1 MELLGT
7 IVNEL
12 TNVGVSLT
20 SPLLKTKVLA
30 TRLQNQDILE
40 WVNNELNGYPD
51 IKVVPKYRKTKGEIA
66 ASYINGNWHATNQ
79 VLNLPEFDEVTTENL
94 YTMHFV
100 QSVQALESYQS
111 DGSNYIA
118 EMLSGGQRTVME
130 RYLEASNPYFQ
141 LSKIYR
147 RVPCNFVLEILSHI
161 RNRLLEFM
169 LQIES
174 EYGTL
179 SKIHELQ
186 PHNKEITKI
195 MKTTIINSGDGAI
208 INSGNENSI
217 QAKVT
222 VKKGDKD
229 YLQRELMREKVTQ
242 EDINELL
249 NVVDNEP
256 PTSKGNFGNGV
267 NDWMKKMLGKAVDGS
282 WQVSIGAAGN
292 ILAEALQR
300 YYGLQ

>member
-1 MELLGT
+1 MRLLST

-12 TNVGVSLT
+12 TDVDVSLT

-30 TRLQNQDILE
+30 SRLQHQDLLQ
-40 WVNNELNGYPD
+40 WVNNELKGYSDFSEVPD
-51 IKVVPKYRKTKGEIA
+51 YRRTKGEIA

-111 DGSNYIA
+111 DESNYIA

-130 RYLEASNPYFQ
+130 RYLEASNPYLQ

-161 RNRLLEFM
+161 RNRLLEFT
-169 LQIES
+169 LQIEN
-174 EYGTL
+174 EYG
-179 SKIHELQ
+179 SISEINELK
-186 PHNKEITKI
+186 PHINTITKI
-195 MKTTIINSGDGAI
+195 MNTTINNSGDGAI

-222 VKKGDKD
+222 VRKGNKD
-229 YLQRELMREKVTQ
+229 YLQQELIKAKVTQ
-242 EDINELL
+242 KDVDELL
-249 NVVDNEP
+249 AVVDNEP
-256 PTSKGNFGNGV
+256 PTSKSSFGNAV
-267 NDWMKKMLGKAVDGS
+267 NDWIKKMLSKAVDGS